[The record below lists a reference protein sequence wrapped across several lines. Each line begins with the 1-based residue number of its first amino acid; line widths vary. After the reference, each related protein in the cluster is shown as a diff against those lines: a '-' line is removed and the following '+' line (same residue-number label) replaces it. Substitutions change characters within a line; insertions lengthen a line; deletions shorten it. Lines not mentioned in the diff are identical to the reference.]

1 MEYSLA
7 ALAEMAGA
15 RLEGEPSLAIG
26 GVGTLADAHEG
37 QIAFLSNPKY
47 QSQLSDTRA
56 TAVILDEGSLAKC
69 PVAALVADNPYAAFA
84 RLTALFDSAETLE
97 PGRHCSAYIHE
108 TAEVHPSVAV
118 GPNVFIG
125 PRARIGTDVVIGPG
139 CFIDSDCII
148 GDGTRVIA
156 NSTIYHGCHIGRR
169 NVVHAGVVIGS
180 DGFGFA
186 NDAGRWLKVH
196 QLGAVVIG
204 DDVEVGANTTIDRGA
219 VNDTIIE
226 EGVKLDNLIQ
236 IAHNVRI
243 GAHTAVAACV
253 GIAGSAVIGKNCA
266 IAGGVG
272 ILGHLEIADGVTITA
287 MSLVTKSIKEAGI
300 YSSGVPLEPSERWQ
314 KNFVRFKQL
323 DDMARRIRSLEKELE
338 ELKKG

>member
-1 MEYSLA
+1 MEYSLT
-7 ALAEMAGA
+7 ALAEVAGA
-15 RLEGEPSLAIG
+15 RLEGEPSLRIG
-26 GVGTLADAHEG
+26 SIGTLANAHEG

-47 QSQLSDTRA
+47 RNQLSDTRA
-56 TAVILDEGSLAKC
+56 SAVILDEGSLSRC

-84 RLTALFDSAETLE
+84 RVTALFDMVDTPE
-97 PGRHCSAYIHE
+97 PGRHHTAQIHQS
-108 TAEVHPSVAV
+108 AEVHPDAVV
-118 GPNVFIG
+118 GPNVFVG
-125 PRARIGTDVVIGPG
+125 PRSRIGADVVIGPG

-148 GDGTRVIA
+148 EDGTRLAA
-156 NSTIYHGCHIGRR
+156 NVSIYHGSDIGRR
-169 NVVHAGVVIGS
+169 GVIHAGAVIGS

-186 NDAGRWLKVH
+186 KDAGRWLKVH

-253 GIAGSAVIGKNCA
+253 GIAGSTVIGKHCA

-287 MSLVTKSIKEAGI
+287 MSLVTKSVKKPGM
-300 YSSGVPLEPSERWQ
+300 YSAGVPLEANERWQ

>member
-7 ALAEMAGA
+7 ALAEVAGA
-15 RLEGEPSLAIG
+15 RLEGKPSLIIES
-26 GVGTLADAHEG
+26 VGTLADAHEG

-47 QSQLSDTRA
+47 RSQLSDTRA
-56 TAVILDEGSLAKC
+56 SAVILDEGSLSAC

-84 RLTALFDSAETLE
+84 RVTALFDMAETPE
-97 PGRHCSAYIHE
+97 PGRHRTAQIHQ
-108 TAEVHPSVAV
+108 TAEVHPSAAI
-118 GPNVFIG
+118 GPNVVIG
-125 PRARIGTDVVIGPG
+125 PRSRIGAGVVIGPG
-139 CFIDSDCII
+139 CFIDSDCVV
-148 GDGTRVIA
+148 GEETRMVA
-156 NSTIYHGCHIGRR
+156 NASIYYGCHIGRR
-169 NVVHAGVVIGS
+169 GVIHAGAVIGS

-204 DDVEVGANTTIDRGA
+204 NDVEVGANTTIDRGA
-219 VNDTIIE
+219 VNDTVIE
-226 EGVKLDNLIQ
+226 EGVKLDNLVQ

-243 GAHTAVAACV
+243 GAHSAVAACV
-253 GIAGSAVIGKNCA
+253 GIAGSAVIGKHCA

-272 ILGHLEIADGVTITA
+272 ILGHLEIADRVTITA
-287 MSLVTKSIKEAGI
+287 MSLVTKSVKKPGM
-300 YSSGVPLEPSERWQ
+300 YSAGVPLETSERWQ

-323 DDMARRIRSLEKELE
+323 DNMARRIRSLEKELE

>member
-1 MEYSLA
+1 MVYSLA
-7 ALAEMAGA
+7 ALAEVAGA
-15 RLEGEPSLAIG
+15 RLEGEPTLAIN
-26 GVGTLADAHEG
+26 GVGTLADAGEG

-47 QSQLSDTRA
+47 RKQLAKTRA
-56 TAVILDEGSLAKC
+56 SAVILDEGSLARC

-84 RLTALFDSAETLE
+84 RITALFEPVAAPAPGQHPSAF
-97 PGRHCSAYIHE
+97 IHE
-108 TAEVHPSVAV
+108 SAEVHPGAAV
-118 GPNVFIG
+118 GPNAFVG
-125 PRARIGTDVVIGPG
+125 ARARIGAGVSIGPG

-148 GDGTRVIA
+148 GDETRLVA
-156 NSTIYHGCHIGRR
+156 NVAVYHGCRIGRR
-169 NVVHAGVVIGS
+169 GIVHAGAVIGS

-186 NDAGRWLKVH
+186 NERGRWLKVH
-196 QLGAVVIG
+196 QLGTVTIG

-226 EGVKLDNLIQ
+226 EGVKIDNLVQ
-236 IAHNVRI
+236 VAHNVRI
-243 GAHTAVAACV
+243 GAHTAIAACV

-266 IAGGVG
+266 IAGGAG
-272 ILGHLEIADGVTITA
+272 ILGHLELADRVTITA
-287 MSLVTKSIKEAGI
+287 MSLVTKSVKQPGI
-300 YSSGVPLEPSERWQ
+300 YSAGVPLETTERWQ